1 MKRAFDLVAAV
12 AGLILLAPIM
22 AVIAVLIRA
31 DTDGPAVFRQERIG
45 RGGRPFTLYKFR
57 SMEATSVPAGA
68 LITASTDQRITKIG
82 ARLRTTKLDELP
94 QLINVLRG
102 EMSLVGPRPEV
113 AKYVD
118 IWSEEDRRMILS
130 VRPGITDPA
139 TLDLQREELLLAEQ
153 FDPEAFY
160 RDVLVPQ
167 KTRRYREYL
176 ESRTFLRDFQVV
188 LLTLK
193 CLITDRHR
201 LE

>member
-1 MKRAFDLVAAV
+1 
-12 AGLILLAPIM
+12 
-22 AVIAVLIRA
+22 
-31 DTDGPAVFRQERIG
+31 
-45 RGGRPFTLYKFR
+45 
-57 SMEATSVPAGA
+57 
-68 LITASTDQRITKIG
+68 
-82 ARLRTTKLDELP
+82 
-94 QLINVLRG
+94 
-102 EMSLVGPRPEV
+102 MSLVGPRPEV

-153 FDPEAFY
+153 SDPEAFY